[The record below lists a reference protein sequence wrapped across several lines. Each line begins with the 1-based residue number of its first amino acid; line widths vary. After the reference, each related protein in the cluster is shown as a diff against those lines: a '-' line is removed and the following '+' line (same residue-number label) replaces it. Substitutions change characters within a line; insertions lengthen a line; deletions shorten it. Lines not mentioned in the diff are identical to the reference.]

1 MDANG
6 EDTTITVTPLHRSS
20 QANAVS
26 TGSAI
31 TQNTSGNC
39 PLRTTDRYHR
49 LRINV
54 SGNFTNML
62 GVDVE
67 SRPEGKR

>member
-1 MDANG
+1 
-6 EDTTITVTPLHRSS
+6 VTPIHRPS
-20 QANAVS
+20 QANATT
-26 TGSAI
+26 TGTAI

-49 LRINV
+49 LRV
-54 SGNFTNML
+54 SVNGNFTNML

-67 SRPEGKR
+67 ARPEGKR